1 MLTAVVKV
9 LWSRRLH
16 AQGRRSTPAPE
27 RSRSTHHTG
36 GFWGMSSTS
45 FVLE

>member
-1 MLTAVVKV
+1 MLTVVVKV
-9 LWSRRLH
+9 LWNRRLH
-16 AQGRRSTPAPE
+16 AQGRRSTLAPE